1 MVIKQLSIFLENI
14 PGHLRAATSVL
25 AENKINLRALNLA
38 DTADFGVL
46 RLIVDHPETAVELL
60 KENNFAVKLGEVMAV
75 EIEDSP
81 GGLDTVLK
89 VLEEEHINIEYMY
102 AFLGAKPK
110 KALVI
115 FRVDKLSEAITSLQ
129 KNNIKLID
137 SEEEAIDLI
146 YYCWD

>member
-1 MVIKQLSIFLENI
+1 MVIKQLSIFLENV
-14 PGHLRAATSVL
+14 PGRLSAVTSIL
-25 AENKINLRALNLA
+25 AENNINLRALTLA

-46 RLIVDHPETAVELL
+46 RLIVDQPEIAVELL
-60 KENNFAVKLGEVMAV
+60 LDNNFAVKLGEVIAV
-75 EIEDSP
+75 ELEDTP
-81 GGLDTVLK
+81 GGIDKVLK
-89 VLEEEHINIEYMY
+89 ILEKENVNIEYMY
-102 AFLGAKPK
+102 AFMGAKPK

-129 KNNIKLID
+129 KNNIKLIE